1 MRKEAVKWRRIKIQ
15 GGILTGRYRLFLAI
29 YAKGGNFF
37 AARVFYYIRMRKIV
51 ITSGKGGVGKTTV
64 TAALGRQLA
73 RLNFKVA
80 MIDADVGLNNLDVA
94 TGVERRVVYDLGDV
108 LLGKC
113 RAFQALVE
121 DSASTARILPS
132 SKDSASI
139 TAQAFKKVVDGFVDF
154 DFVIIDC
161 PAGIEHGFHRA
172 VSAAD
177 EAIVVTTPSV
187 SAIRD
192 ADKVSTLL
200 KSYPL
205 RDISLVVNR
214 VRADLVAKGE
224 ALGASEIG
232 SLLRL
237 PPIGVI
243 PEDDDVALY
252 QQLGASLSGSIS
264 QKAYAYLAENVAN
277 ARKEFHDVNYK
288 RRFFKFR

>member
-1 MRKEAVKWRRIKIQ
+1 M
-15 GGILTGRYRLFLAI
+15 
-29 YAKGGNFF
+29 
-37 AARVFYYIRMRKIV
+37 
-51 ITSGKGGVGKTTV
+51 
-64 TAALGRQLA
+64 
-73 RLNFKVA
+73 
-80 MIDADVGLNNLDVA
+80 
-94 TGVERRVVYDLGDV
+94 
-108 LLGKC
+108 GKC